1 VNRIRIGLVGLVVAS
16 LTGLTAGGASAA
28 VSGRGTASSSITL
41 LSVDLGNIQSLK
53 VLTDQAQGTL
63 DPARLNLSGPQAYA
77 SLSAVDA
84 SGILNLSLPNP
95 AFKATAPGT
104 SNVPSA
110 LASIPVQFP
119 GSALPLAGTNLP
131 VGAGLLVNGTINPVK
146 IEANHSASAVSSLV
160 GTSVPSLSVLQGLLG
175 IKDVNIAGVTTDVSA
190 SASTGNT
197 GIVGIGS
204 VDVLSLQGLLGGL
217 GLNNLADLPLGTLTG
232 LLDQLGLSVPTG
244 ALGLGNLTGGGIN
257 GLLSNVTGL
266 LSLKNGLAGATDC
279 ASLTSLVGNTV
290 GGLADLGGLLGSGGV
305 LGGLLGSLGLSG
317 GSGIGGL
324 IGTNCS
330 SVDASKAGILSA
342 VDGILGTGGLLGNA
356 TSVVDGLLGVLNG
369 APLISLQ
376 GVSLSAF
383 AKAADTLAN
392 SSATTSANFGKLLVG
407 GKDLGVLDLNATVE
421 QINALKGSVLGV
433 LNGITSTLGLG
444 NLIDIGILER
454 TASVKAEGSYNV
466 ASSGLDLLRVSINPP
481 ANLAG
486 LLSGAGGLLSGTG
499 AISGLLSGLN
509 LPVGALPLG
518 TDVLGQAFGLTSLLS
533 QPTTIKVGS
542 IGATADYTSTV
553 AGETLTGGP
562 ADGSLS
568 PGGTLPRT
576 GGTNGAWF
584 AALAAIS
591 LAGAFGI
598 TRALRKAPAHQ
609 GEDH

>member
-41 LSVDLGNIQSLK
+41 LSVDLGNVQSLK
-53 VLTDQAQGTL
+53 VLTDQGQGTL
-63 DPARLNLSGPQAYA
+63 DPARLNLSGPQAFA

-84 SGILNLSLPNP
+84 SGLLNLALPNP
-95 AFKATAPGT
+95 AFKASAPGT
-104 SNVPSA
+104 SNVPSV
-110 LASIPVQFP
+110 LTSIPVQFP
-119 GSALPLAGTNLP
+119 GAAVPLTGTNLP
-131 VGAGLLVNGTINPVK
+131 VGAGLLVNGSINPVK
-146 IEANHSASAVSSLV
+146 IEANQTASAVNSFV
-160 GTSVPSLSVLQGLLG
+160 GTTVPELSVLQGLIG
-175 IKDVNIAGVTTDVSA
+175 IKDVNIAGVSTDVQTSA
-190 SASTGNT
+190 SVGNT

-204 VDVLSLQGLLGGL
+204 VDVLTLQGLLGGL

-232 LLDQLGLSVPTG
+232 LLDQLGLTVPTG
-244 ALGLGNLTGGGIN
+244 ALGLGNLTGSGIT
-257 GLLSNVTGL
+257 GLLSNVTNL
-266 LSLKNGLAGATDC
+266 LDIRNGLAGVVSCDG
-279 ASLTSLVGNTV
+279 LTSLVNDNLTGD
-290 GGLADLGGLLGSGGV
+290 LAGLLGGGGGL
-305 LGGLLGSLGLSG
+305 LGGLLGSLNLTS
-317 GSGIGGL
+317 GSGLTGL
-324 IGTNCS
+324 LGPACDLTAASAGVLSTVNGLL
-330 SVDASKAGILSA
+330 DA
-342 VDGILGTGGLLGNA
+342 GGLLGNA

-369 APLISLQ
+369 ASLVSLQ
-376 GVSLSAF
+376 GVELSAF

-392 SSATTSANFGKLLVG
+392 SSATTSANFGHLLVG
-407 GKDLGVLDLNATVE
+407 GKDLGLLDLNATVA
-421 QINALKGSVLGV
+421 QVTALKDTVLGT

-486 LLSGAGGLLSGTG
+486 LLSGAGGILSGTG

-509 LPVGALPLG
+509 LPVGNLPLG

-533 QPTTIKVGS
+533 TPTTIKVGS
-542 IGATADYTSTV
+542 IGANADYTTAV
-553 AGETLTGGP
+553 AGNTLTGGP

-584 AALAAIS
+584 AFLAAIS

-598 TRALRKAPAHQ
+598 TRQLRKAPAPQ